1 MLIFPETTRYYLS
14 RKMLKEKIKVL
25 EETLRILGNFED
37 NKPIEI
43 KDSRYDT
50 NSNDT
55 IYIVKDLDSTI
66 FEFYDYKFADSF
78 ERKQKNYQLT
88 LKKVNSNF
96 VYKYD
101 FDQSGF
107 VYDDIY
113 TDKLDMIEVSQLL
126 SEDRIVR
133 LEFPFSSSP
142 KIKIEEKGKTYL
154 FQYLNCNKE
163 ENIDNFKKVIE
174 NVKNIENLN
183 VENLLST
190 LPHQKQIGSIY
201 IKLGTNKLA
210 QIEFSKGIITRYEIN
225 EATKKTNV
233 NLLDNIT
240 IKTESGLDG
249 NKSISTQTLTEENYE
264 KILKSD
270 YKRLFKEL

>member
-1 MLIFPETTRYYLS
+1 M
-14 RKMLKEKIKVL
+14 
-25 EETLRILGNFED
+25 
-37 NKPIEI
+37 
-43 KDSRYDT
+43 
-50 NSNDT
+50 
-55 IYIVKDLDSTI
+55 
-66 FEFYDYKFADSF
+66 
-78 ERKQKNYQLT
+78 
-88 LKKVNSNF
+88 
-96 VYKYD
+96 
-101 FDQSGF
+101 
-107 VYDDIY
+107 
-113 TDKLDMIEVSQLL
+113 
-126 SEDRIVR
+126 
-133 LEFPFSSSP
+133 
-142 KIKIEEKGKTYL
+142 
-154 FQYLNCNKE
+154 
-163 ENIDNFKKVIE
+163 
-174 NVKNIENLN
+174 
-183 VENLLST
+183 ST

>member
-1 MLIFPETTRYYLS
+1 MLIFPETTRYYLR
-14 RKMLKEKIKVL
+14 RKMLKEKIKVI
-25 EETLRILGNFED
+25 EETLRLLGNFED

-43 KDSRYDT
+43 KDCRYDT

-66 FEFYDYKFADSF
+66 FEFYDYKVADSF

-101 FDQSGF
+101 FDQRGF

-113 TDKLDMIEVSQLL
+113 TYKLDMIEVSQLL

-133 LEFPFSSSP
+133 LEFPLSSSP

-154 FQYLNCNKE
+154 FQYSNCNEE

-174 NVKNIENLN
+174 NVRNLKNLNIENL
-183 VENLLST
+183 LPL
-190 LPHQKQIGSIY
+190 LPHQKQIDSIY
-201 IKLGTNKLA
+201 IQLGTNKLA

-249 NKSISTQTLTEENYE
+249 NKSIYTQTLTEENYE
-264 KILKSD
+264 EILKSD

>member
-1 MLIFPETTRYYLS
+1 MLIFPETTRYHLR
-14 RKMLKEKIKVL
+14 RKMLKEKIKVI
-25 EETLRILGNFED
+25 EETLRLLGNFED

-43 KDSRYDT
+43 KDCRYDT

-66 FEFYDYKFADSF
+66 FEFYDYIFADSF
-78 ERKQKNYQLT
+78 ERAQKNYQLN

-126 SEDRIVR
+126 SENRIVR
-133 LEFPFSSSP
+133 LEFPLSSSP

-174 NVKNIENLN
+174 NVKKLKNLN
-183 VENLLST
+183 VENLLPL
-190 LPHQKQIGSIY
+190 LPHQKQIDSIY
-201 IKLGTNKLA
+201 IQLGTNKLA

-264 KILKSD
+264 EILKSD

>member
-1 MLIFPETTRYYLS
+1 MLIFPKYTRYYIR
-14 RKMLKEKIKVL
+14 RKMLKKEIKVL
-25 EETLRILGNFED
+25 EETLRVLGNFED

-43 KDSRYDT
+43 KDCRYDT

-55 IYIVKDLDSTI
+55 IHIVKDLDGTI
-66 FEFYDYKFADSF
+66 FEFYSYRFAASS
-78 ERKQKNYQLT
+78 ERWRKNYQLT

-101 FDQSGF
+101 FDQRGF
-107 VYDDIY
+107 VYDGVY
-113 TDKLDMIEVSQLL
+113 TDKLNMIEVSQLL

-133 LEFPFSSSP
+133 LEFPLSSSP
-142 KIKIEEKGKTYL
+142 KIKIEEQGKTYL
-154 FQYLNCNKE
+154 FQYSNCNKE

-174 NVKNIENLN
+174 SVKNLENLN
-183 VENLLST
+183 VENLLSI

-201 IKLGTNKLA
+201 IQLGTNKLA
-210 QIEFSKGIITRYEIN
+210 EITFSKGIITRYEIN

-249 NKSISTQTLTEENYE
+249 NKSISTQTLTKETNEET
-264 KILKSD
+264 LKSD

>member
-1 MLIFPETTRYYLS
+1 MLIFPETTRYHLR
-14 RKMLKEKIKVL
+14 RKMLKEKIKVI
-25 EETLRILGNFED
+25 EETLRLLGNFED

-43 KDSRYDT
+43 KDCRYDT

-66 FEFYDYKFADSF
+66 FEFYDYIFADSF
-78 ERKQKNYQLT
+78 ERAQKNYQLN

-133 LEFPFSSSP
+133 LEFPLSSSP

-154 FQYLNCNKE
+154 FQYSNCNEE

-210 QIEFSKGIITRYEIN
+210 QIEFSKGNITRYEIN

-264 KILKSD
+264 EILKSD

>member
-1 MLIFPETTRYYLS
+1 MLIFPKDTRYYIS

-25 EETLRILGNFED
+25 EKTLRVLGNFGD

-43 KDSRYDT
+43 KDCRYDT
-50 NSNDT
+50 NGNDT
-55 IYIVKDLDSTI
+55 IHIVKDLDSTI
-66 FEFYDYKFADSF
+66 FEFYDYRFADSS
-78 ERKQKNYQLT
+78 ERWLKNYQLT

-101 FDQSGF
+101 FDQRGF
-107 VYDDIY
+107 IYDGVY
-113 TDKLDMIEVSQLL
+113 TDKLNMIEVSQLL

-133 LEFPFSSSP
+133 LEFPLSSSP

-154 FQYLNCNKE
+154 FQYSNCNEE
-163 ENIDNFKKVIE
+163 ENIDNFKEVIE
-174 NVKNIENLN
+174 NVKNIESLN
-183 VENLLST
+183 IENLLSI

-201 IKLGTNKLA
+201 IQLGTNKLA
-210 QIEFSKGIITRYEIN
+210 QIELSKGIITRYEIN
-225 EATKKTNV
+225 EVTKKTTV

-240 IKTESGLDG
+240 IKTETGLDG
-249 NKSISTQTLTEENYE
+249 NKSISTQTLTKETNEGT
-264 KILKSD
+264 IKSD

>member
-1 MLIFPETTRYYLS
+1 MLIFPKYTRYYIR
-14 RKMLKEKIKVL
+14 RKMLKKEIKVL
-25 EETLRILGNFED
+25 EETLRVLGNFED

-43 KDSRYDT
+43 KDCRYDT
-50 NSNDT
+50 NNNDT
-55 IYIVKDLDSTI
+55 IHIVKDLDSTI
-66 FEFYDYKFADSF
+66 FEFYDYRFADSS
-78 ERKQKNYQLT
+78 ERWRKNYQLT

-101 FDQSGF
+101 FDQRGF
-107 VYDDIY
+107 VYDGVY
-113 TDKLDMIEVSQLL
+113 TDKLNMIEVSQLL

-133 LEFPFSSSP
+133 LEFPLSSSP
-142 KIKIEEKGKTYL
+142 KIKIEEQGKTYL
-154 FQYLNCNKE
+154 FQYSNCNEE

-210 QIEFSKGIITRYEIN
+210 QIEFSKGIITHYEIN

-249 NKSISTQTLTEENYE
+249 NKSISTQTLTEENCE
-264 KILKSD
+264 EILKSD

>member
-1 MLIFPETTRYYLS
+1 MLIFPKDTPYYLS

-25 EETLRILGNFED
+25 EETLRVLGNFED

-55 IYIVKDLDSTI
+55 IHIVKDLDDTV
-66 FEFYDYKFADSF
+66 FEFYSYRFADSS
-78 ERKQKNYQLT
+78 ERWRKNYQLT

-126 SEDRIVR
+126 SENRIVR
-133 LEFPFSSSP
+133 LEFPLSSSP

-249 NKSISTQTLTEENYE
+249 NKSISTQTLTEENCE
-264 KILKSD
+264 EILKSD
-270 YKRLFKEL
+270 YRRLFKEL

>member
-1 MLIFPETTRYYLS
+1 MLIFPETTRYHLR
-14 RKMLKEKIKVL
+14 RKMLKEKIKVI
-25 EETLRILGNFED
+25 EETLRLLGNFED

-43 KDSRYDT
+43 KDCRYDT

-66 FEFYDYKFADSF
+66 FEFYDYKLADSF

-107 VYDDIY
+107 VYDGIY
-113 TDKLDMIEVSQLL
+113 TDKLNMIEVSQLL
-126 SEDRIVR
+126 SENRIVR
-133 LEFPFSSSP
+133 LEFPLSSSP

-154 FQYLNCNKE
+154 FQYSNCNEE

-190 LPHQKQIGSIY
+190 LPHQKQISTIY
-201 IKLGTNKLA
+201 IQLGKNNLA

>member
-25 EETLRILGNFED
+25 EETLRVLGNFED

-113 TDKLDMIEVSQLL
+113 TDKLDMLDMIEVSQLL

-133 LEFPFSSSP
+133 LEFPLSS
-142 KIKIEEKGKTYL
+142 
-154 FQYLNCNKE
+154 
-163 ENIDNFKKVIE
+163 
-174 NVKNIENLN
+174 
-183 VENLLST
+183 
-190 LPHQKQIGSIY
+190 
-201 IKLGTNKLA
+201 
-210 QIEFSKGIITRYEIN
+210 
-225 EATKKTNV
+225 
-233 NLLDNIT
+233 
-240 IKTESGLDG
+240 
-249 NKSISTQTLTEENYE
+249 
-264 KILKSD
+264 
-270 YKRLFKEL
+270 